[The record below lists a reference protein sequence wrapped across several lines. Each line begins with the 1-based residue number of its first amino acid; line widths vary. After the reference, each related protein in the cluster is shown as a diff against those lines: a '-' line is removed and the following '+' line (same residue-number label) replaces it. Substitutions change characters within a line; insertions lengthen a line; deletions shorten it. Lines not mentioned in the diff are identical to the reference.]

1 MCDDLACMWEEP
13 LMAHFLALLLTIL
26 PHPTLLSPLPRK
38 IPPWSSILEIC
49 SIQKGFC
56 RFRKILDWDHASVQ
70 PLCYPSTSLK
80 VFSLLFLCSHL
91 SSLGYNDFL
100 WEHHSSR
107 VRKEGVPHLFI
118 FIKPLWFLNYK
129 IRERTGTQAITQNYN
144 FFLMLLGPSYLEPS
158 KRKPGGNMNMLSAE
172 EWSLHGK
179 TKIFHCL
186 PHRYLRE
193 ILTPHKA
200 LKEKN

>member
-1 MCDDLACMWEEP
+1 
-13 LMAHFLALLLTIL
+13 MAQFLAFLLTIL
-26 PHPTLLSPLPRK
+26 PYPTLLSPLPRK
-38 IPPWSSILEIC
+38 IPPWSSILELC

-56 RFRKILDWDHASVQ
+56 QFRKILDWAHASVQ

-100 WEHHSSR
+100 RVHHSSR

-118 FIKPLWFLNYK
+118 YIKPLWFLNSK

-144 FFLMLLGPSYLEPS
+144 FFLMLLGPSNLEPS
-158 KRKPGGNMNMLSAE
+158 KRKPGGNTNMLSVGRMKLTQE
-172 EWSLHGK
+172 NQNLSLPSSQIPK
-179 TKIFHCL
+179 RDSNTS
-186 PHRYLRE
+186 
-193 ILTPHKA
+193 
-200 LKEKN
+200 